1 MKRKNCNTCGK
12 LKPISGFYKRPRLKS
27 GYDAECKECTFE
39 KSRKVKDRIKSIN
52 ERKTLDEYLDESY
65 RGLPKGTRRCREC
78 SEIKTIL
85 EFTRIDTYSNGFFTK
100 CYDCENSYRRDLK
113 ESRSDEDR
121 RQQKARQ
128 ALITS
133 RYRARKIQLPD
144 TLTELQVAEI
154 LNRFSSKCSVCE
166 SEYQHLDHFIPV
178 SSGYG
183 GTTLENIVPMCGR
196 CNMSKGAKNPFE
208 WAETLP
214 TKDRERFDSL
224 VEYLTVINGIATVE
238 DYEAHVN
245 QCFN

>member
-12 LKPISGFYKRPRLKS
+12 LKPISEFYKRPRLKS
-27 GYDAECKECTFE
+27 GYDAECKKCTFE
-39 KSRKVKDRIKSIN
+39 KSRKVKERIRSLN
-52 ERKTLDEYLDESY
+52 ESKTLEDYFEESY
-65 RGLPKGTRRCREC
+65 KGLPKGTRKCREC
-78 SEIKTIL
+78 SEVKTIL

-100 CYDCENSYRRDLK
+100 CYECENSYRRDLK
-113 ESRSDEDR
+113 ESRSEADKR
-121 RQQKARQ
+121 HHKARQ

-133 RYRARKIQLPD
+133 RYRARKTKLPD
-144 TLTELQVAEI
+144 TLTEFQVSEI
-154 LNRFSSKCSVCE
+154 LDRFSNKCSVCE

-214 TKDRERFDSL
+214 TEDRERFDSL
-224 VEYLTVINGIATVE
+224 VEYLSVINGIATVE